1 MYFVHTKLKIALFM
15 KKIFTLFTILCSGF
29 VFAGTPVINGVYNP
43 AEGWGTEVATGNGTA
58 GWADANAKKLFVT
71 YDNNYVY
78 FGAECTAQSWQQFI
92 FAVNTKSGGGNTD
105 SWGRQITYNHTNRP
119 DFLFR
124 GDIAGGNYAEYHVW
138 SGTAWTGLGTNI
150 NSAGTEVKGVFD
162 GSNNGFIEIRVP
174 RSIIG
179 FGIICDVQF
188 IIGGNANDHG
198 CFDAIPNDNNS
209 SGWNPPQSSTT
220 LSNYVTNVSMP
231 ASLGFFKGD
240 IKNNV
245 ANLTWLSTTEVNF
258 SHYELEASLN
268 AVTWNKVA
276 LVNAKGSNSEYVASA
291 PITKNTWY
299 RLKLVDKDGAYTYGN
314 AILLRTS
321 TRKSLEL
328 MNNPTK
334 GSIRVS
340 INQDENTNFVAEL
353 FNQEGKKIANQNY
366 LHLAGSSIFN
376 MKAPTKSGVYYLRFT
391 SNGLITDVLKVVVQ

>member
-1 MYFVHTKLKIALFM
+1 M
-15 KKIFTLFTILCSGF
+15 KKIFTLFSILFSGIAI
-29 VFAGTPVINGVYNP
+29 AGTPVINGIYNP
-43 AEGWGTEVATGNGTA
+43 AEGWGTEVASGNGTV

-78 FGAECTAQSWQQFI
+78 FGAECTAQNWQQFI
-92 FAVNTKSGGGNTD
+92 FAVNTKAGGGTTD
-105 SWGRQITYNHTNRP
+105 SWGRQITYNHSNRP

-124 GDIAGGNYAEYHVW
+124 GDIAGTNYAEYHVW
-138 SGTAWTGLGTNI
+138 DGTAWTGLGTNI
-150 NSAGTEVKGVFD
+150 NTGGAEVKGVFD
-162 GSNNGFIEIRVP
+162 GSNNGFLEVRVP

-240 IKNNV
+240 IKNNI
-245 ANLTWLSTTEVNF
+245 ANINWLSTTEVNF

-276 LVNAKGSNSEYVASA
+276 LVNAKGSNSEYAVSA
-291 PITKNTWY
+291 PIIKNTWY

-353 FNQEGKKIANQNY
+353 FNQEGKKIANQSY
-366 LHLAGSSIFN
+366 FHIAGTSIFN
-376 MKAPTKSGVYYLRFT
+376 MKAPAKSGVYYLRFT
-391 SNGLITDVLKVVVQ
+391 NNGLITDVLKVVVQ